1 MQKACTSIVF
11 TTGNIAGSNTIGLL
25 NGHSDKSRNFNYFSM
40 LLFVQRNRSVPWYHS
55 LVALHTV
62 VKHHVPGYD
71 ARAGFWIPNFQ
82 NWHPNDVWNLW
93 KTGQHSSLH
102 KMWTFMPSGQAS
114 MESSYK
120 LICQSM
126 TQARDRESQIRTIE
140 TQSDI
145 WNLWTTGKWSCRHEM
160 WTFTFECQTPME
172 SSSKHVNTANKS

>member
-93 KTGQHSSLH
+93 KTGQHSSVH

-120 LICQSM
+120 LVNSTTQMYQTIIEIGASM
-126 TQARDRESQIRTIE
+126 QARR
-140 TQSDI
+140 SDI
-145 WNLWTTGKWSCRHEM
+145 RRRHPTKAC
-160 WTFTFECQTPME
+160 TFDRQLLQY
-172 SSSKHVNTANKS
+172 